1 MLLEITIENLALIRE
16 VRLSLGPGLNVLT
29 GETGA
34 GKSIVVDAMNLLV
47 GGRALGEQV
56 RTGTE
61 RAYVEGLFDCSE
73 LPRVSR
79 KLAELGLS
87 VSEDGTLMLA
97 REVVR
102 GGRGVC
108 RVNGRVVPLAMY
120 RSIGE
125 LLVDL
130 HGQHEHQSLL
140 RVDRHLELLDHFGG
154 SDLLERRALVEN
166 LYQRLIHLKEEQE
179 KLMLDERERA
189 RRIDYLRHAI
199 ADIERIKP
207 CPGEKEELEKERERL
222 RYGEKLACLAKE
234 ITEDLFDGYS
244 NMIPAYD
251 LLSRAADKAQEMVRY
266 DKTAETI
273 SATLQEIKYR
283 LEDVLDFLREYR
295 EKLDFDPDHAQEV
308 EERLYALKNLMRK
321 YGASLEEV
329 CAYRDQAAAEL
340 EELGQMH
347 SRAEKLAEEYAE
359 VLRQY
364 ETVGNELA
372 ALRREKA
379 AVFTSEV
386 VNELRSLGMEN
397 ARFDIAW
404 ESLTAPTPVGNDR
417 IEFLFSANPGEP
429 LKPLAK
435 IASGGEMSRVMLA
448 LKVILAETD
457 QIPTLIFDEIDTGI
471 GGRTLQIVGERLSTV
486 ARTKQVLCVTHSPYI
501 ASKGQRHFYIEK
513 KTVDDQTY
521 TFVHLLDEQ
530 QRVKELARLL
540 GGAEDEEVTRSHAE
554 QLLRQK

>member
-1 MLLEITIENLALIRE
+1 MLLEINIENLALIRE
-16 VRLSLGPGLNVLT
+16 VSLSLGPGLNVLT

-56 RTGTE
+56 RTGSE

-79 KLAELGLS
+79 RLAEFGLP

-140 RVDRHLELLDHFGG
+140 RVDQHLELLDHFGG
-154 SDLLERRALVEN
+154 SDLLERRALVED
-166 LYQRLIHLKEEQE
+166 LYRRLIHLKEEQE

-207 CPGEKEELEKERERL
+207 CPGEEEELEKERERL
-222 RYGEKLACLAKE
+222 RYGEKLASLARE
-234 ITEDLFDGYS
+234 ITDDLFDGYS

-251 LLSRAADKAQEMVRY
+251 LLSRAADKAQEMIRY
-266 DKTAETI
+266 DRTAEML
-273 SATLQEIKYR
+273 SAALQEIKYR
-283 LEDVLDFLREYR
+283 LEDLLDFLREYR

-329 CAYRDQAAAEL
+329 CAYREQAAAEL

-359 VLRQY
+359 VLHQY
-364 ETVGNELA
+364 ETVGNELS

-379 AVFTSEV
+379 AVFTAAV

-404 ESLTAPTPVGNDR
+404 ESLTVPTPVGSDR

-471 GGRTLQIVGERLSTV
+471 GGRTLQIVGEKLSAV
-486 ARTKQVLCVTHSPYI
+486 ARTKQVLCVTHSPHI
-501 ASKGQRHFYIEK
+501 AGRGQRHFYIEK
-513 KTVDDQTY
+513 KTVDNQTY
-521 TFVHLLDEQ
+521 TSVHLLGEQ
-530 QRVKELARLL
+530 ERVKELVRML

-554 QLLRQK
+554 QILRQK